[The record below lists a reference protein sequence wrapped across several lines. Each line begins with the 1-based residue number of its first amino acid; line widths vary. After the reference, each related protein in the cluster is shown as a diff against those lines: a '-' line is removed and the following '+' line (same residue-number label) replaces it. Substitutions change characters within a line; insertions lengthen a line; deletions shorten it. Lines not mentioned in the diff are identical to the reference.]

1 VNGMHFSTNDPNFF
15 DGLLNFQTILFFVI
29 LILLIWAVYNHFKE
43 QGNSNSNYNQNQ
55 QYLRNRTVGR
65 NYSREQVQSDMLQ
78 NDEDFTAWGVEQDS
92 QQSTMQ
98 KNDENPN

>member
-1 VNGMHFSTNDPNFF
+1 MHFSTNDPNFF

-43 QGNSNSNYNQNQ
+43 QGNSNSNQNQ

-65 NYSREQVQSDMLQ
+65 SYSREEVQRDMLQ
-78 NDEDFTAWGVEQDS
+78 DDEDFTAWGVEQDS
-92 QQSTMQ
+92 QQNTMQ